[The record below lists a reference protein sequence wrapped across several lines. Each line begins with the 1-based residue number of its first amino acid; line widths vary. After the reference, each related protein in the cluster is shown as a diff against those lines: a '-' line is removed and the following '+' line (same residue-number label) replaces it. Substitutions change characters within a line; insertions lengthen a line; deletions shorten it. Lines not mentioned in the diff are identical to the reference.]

1 MQQGMKSA
9 IPQIEIL
16 HSTLRGDPDLEALV
30 EMFVDEMPERI
41 AALQQRAEGHDLPG
55 LRRLAHQIKGS
66 GGSHGFQPISDS
78 AAGLED
84 AIREGLPEETIH
96 RRLLALIDI
105 CARARL

>member
-1 MQQGMKSA
+1 MA
-9 IPQIEIL
+9 APQTEFL

-41 AALQQRAEGHDLPG
+41 AAIQQHAETHDLPG

-78 AAGLED
+78 AARLED
-84 AIREGLPEETIH
+84 AIRDGLPEDSVYQEV
-96 RRLLALIDI
+96 LALIET